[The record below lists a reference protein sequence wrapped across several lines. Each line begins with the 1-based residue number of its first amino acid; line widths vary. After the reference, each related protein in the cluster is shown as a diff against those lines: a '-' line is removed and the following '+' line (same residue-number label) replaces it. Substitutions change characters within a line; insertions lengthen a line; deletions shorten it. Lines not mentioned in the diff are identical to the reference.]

1 MALSPY
7 VFVSI
12 EGTDLRSYT
21 ISCTYENS
29 IVSDS
34 FFSIELEGDL
44 LDLYNDNLF
53 DTGKVV
59 SVVFGYLAGQRSS
72 VYVGVISEVTRKYT
86 QSSNIKLSINV
97 IDKGTVLK
105 EGENTKVWN
114 NTLTEICEQLAL
126 KYGMKSDLFVTST
139 KRNIPQGGRNDFE
152 FIQYLITLEDN
163 GNLIFYIKDNVMYL
177 KRRGIDQE
185 SVISYIIG
193 EDDRVLNFTP
203 STREIQDNKES
214 EIIETTSINPAD
226 NSITTNI
233 LDTLIENISLGT
245 FANTFQSGSFQE
257 AKKQLL
263 IPNYEQ
269 IEVNSI
275 VNGIKKQAQ
284 FKHLI
289 ADLTLIGDPLLEP
302 DAVITI
308 KGRICKVDLGNW
320 YVEKVI
326 QRFSQSDYTT
336 ILKLAK
342 NASLQQTEGE
352 SGQSSFIPATEPIN
366 NSVGSIV
373 KEDKVIINVYSPDG
387 VLIGQKTESGVFI
400 PVK

>member
-72 VYVGVISEVTRKYT
+72 VYVGVISEVTRKYS
-86 QSSNIKLSINV
+86 QSNNIKLSINV

-114 NTLTEICEQLAL
+114 DTLTEICEQLAL

-152 FIQYLITLEDN
+152 FIQYLSTLEDN

-177 KRRGIDQE
+177 KRRGID
-185 SVISYIIG
+185 
-193 EDDRVLNFTP
+193 
-203 STREIQDNKES
+203 
-214 EIIETTSINPAD
+214 
-226 NSITTNI
+226 
-233 LDTLIENISLGT
+233 
-245 FANTFQSGSFQE
+245 
-257 AKKQLL
+257 
-263 IPNYEQ
+263 
-269 IEVNSI
+269 
-275 VNGIKKQAQ
+275 
-284 FKHLI
+284 
-289 ADLTLIGDPLLEP
+289 
-302 DAVITI
+302 
-308 KGRICKVDLGNW
+308 
-320 YVEKVI
+320 
-326 QRFSQSDYTT
+326 
-336 ILKLAK
+336 
-342 NASLQQTEGE
+342 
-352 SGQSSFIPATEPIN
+352 
-366 NSVGSIV
+366 
-373 KEDKVIINVYSPDG
+373 
-387 VLIGQKTESGVFI
+387 
-400 PVK
+400 